1 MIKAHQESID
11 ENIKIIND
19 IKAYAQKLGHDDMKL
34 AEYFGNMSSCI
45 TTQDLKSE
53 LIYSKKAECSFGL
66 TSSEEDSKSLTLL
79 RTLTSKQVVLKTKE
93 FLTLNRRKMNRR
105 LMLKK
110 IKTKNSKANQTLK
123 LNQLLKKTTLKLTEL
138 SSMIKKLTLKSSSF
152 MNYLNLELSEL
163 SERSE
168 FSEFICL

>member
-1 MIKAHQESID
+1 MIKAHQNSID

-93 FLTLNRRKMNRR
+93 FLTLNRR